1 MSQCFFKSTGGE
13 HVCKYKWKL
22 FLVQTESPSAQNQW
36 LLLQKETSVGANT
49 SQIAFYTPPDIP
61 LTHLQSDSQPY
72 LVSQG
77 KVKT

>member
-22 FLVQTESPSAQNQW
+22 FLVQIEFPSAQNRW

-61 LTHLQSDSQPY
+61 LTHLQSYSETY
-72 LVSQG
+72 LVSEG